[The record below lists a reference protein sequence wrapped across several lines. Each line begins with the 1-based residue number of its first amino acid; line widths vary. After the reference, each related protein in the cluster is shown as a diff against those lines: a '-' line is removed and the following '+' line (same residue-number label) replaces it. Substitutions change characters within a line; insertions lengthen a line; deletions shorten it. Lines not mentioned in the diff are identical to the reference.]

1 MHAANCINSAAV
13 QAAAALRRTVAAVT
27 AVACLFVTTDG
38 SAVEWPEAT
47 RIAVTLS
54 FDLDAETLWWDDRER
69 MTGQP
74 GPLSHGTYGPL
85 VALPKILDLLEKHD
99 VKATFFIPSWVA
111 DNYPEGVRRIASAGH
126 EIGAHGVRHV
136 APNLLEPGEERRRL
150 EESVRVLGGLT
161 GARPTGYR
169 APAWALSDTTLAL
182 VAGEGFLYSSNLMDA
197 DVPYVH
203 EDPAGLVE
211 LPVSWVLDDAPHFW
225 FGEESWNKTIRSA
238 GEVRALWQEEF
249 AAAYADR
256 GYFGLTLHPQF
267 IGRPA
272 RLHMLDE
279 LLSWMMDFD
288 GVWIATCREVAA
300 HVSRTHAT
308 ARQ

>member
-1 MHAANCINSAAV
+1 MHAANCTRSAAMR
-13 QAAAALRRTVAAVT
+13 AEAALRRIIAAFA
-27 AVACLFVTTDG
+27 AVACLCVTADG
-38 SAVEWPEAT
+38 SAVEWPERA
-47 RIAVTLS
+47 RVAVTLS

-74 GPLSHGTYGPL
+74 GPLSQGTYGPL

-111 DNYPEGVRRIASAGH
+111 GNYPAAVRSIVAADH
-126 EIGAHGVRHV
+126 EIGAHGVWHV
-136 APNLLEPGEERRRL
+136 APNLLEPDEERRRL
-150 EESVRVLGGLT
+150 KESVRVLGELN
-161 GARPTGYR
+161 GARPAGYR
-169 APAWALSDTTLAL
+169 APAWALSDVTLAL
-182 VAGEGFLYSSNLMDA
+182 VAEEGFLYSSNLMGT

-203 EDPAGLVE
+203 KDPAGLVE

-225 FGEESWNKTIRSA
+225 FDEESWNKTIRSA

-249 AAAYADR
+249 AAAHADR

-279 LLSWMMDFD
+279 LLSWMKSFD
-288 GVWIATCREVAA
+288 GVWIATSREVAA

-308 ARQ
+308 AQQ